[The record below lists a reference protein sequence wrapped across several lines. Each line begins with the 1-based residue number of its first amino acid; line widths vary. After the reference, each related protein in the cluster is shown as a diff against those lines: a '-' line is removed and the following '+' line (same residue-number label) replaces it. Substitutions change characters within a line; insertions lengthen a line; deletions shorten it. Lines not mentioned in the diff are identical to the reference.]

1 VLLLNAVYLFGVAP
15 YFEVMDGVL
24 DYLNVVVLI
33 LLSMLQA
40 CYSGWV
46 PNARLRY
53 YNGTVFDCLLGLS
66 FVLNF
71 GFIVAIAVRPVT
83 LRIKRAHWRYK
94 NKAAALKK
102 TQNS

>member
-1 VLLLNAVYLFGVAP
+1 MVLLLNAVYLFEATP
-15 YFEVMDGVL
+15 YFEIMDGVL

-40 CYSGWV
+40 SFSGWV
-46 PNARLRY
+46 PDARLRY
-53 YNGTVFDCLLGLS
+53 YNGTAFDCLLGLS

-83 LRIKRAHWRYK
+83 LQMKRAH
-94 NKAAALKK
+94 
-102 TQNS
+102 